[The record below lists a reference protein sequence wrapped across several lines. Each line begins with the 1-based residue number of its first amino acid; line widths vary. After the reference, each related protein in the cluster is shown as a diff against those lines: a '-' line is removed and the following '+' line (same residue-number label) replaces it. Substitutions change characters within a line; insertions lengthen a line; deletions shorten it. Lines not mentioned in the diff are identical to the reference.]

1 MLIKG
6 LSCLWADEST
16 LKPVHPLPSDACAN
30 LVPRI
35 TPRVRVLA
43 RQHASGRFGLD
54 ARGWEGGGGG
64 RRGGAP
70 VSNKLGTRHFPKC
83 FPLNG
88 MGSTYGKTFLPKS
101 SKLYGNFLPKTSK
114 LLKKTDLKLLEFELI
129 ATPALIAAAL
139 AHVMAKSRLPWRHGV
154 MTAAMMACVGAAMR
168 RCAGTS
174 TYCKLAGNE
183 EQTQFGIVAAVV
195 LVTFTAVAL
204 RMNAAYGDAE
214 LLSLLKVSGVG
225 LHTVLYR
232 RFFTSWESANTP
244 LLGCVPTKHFASRTA
259 AVHGFS
265 FLAPHVPLLL
275 QCKRQTP
282 TRKAPL
288 PPLTRACA
296 CGHTRTTGRSR
307 QTAPAGGAT
316 RYSSK
321 SKKTKSRF
329 TRFFYAK
336 MWRRR
341 HTLWP

>member
-1 MLIKG
+1 MLSI
-6 LSCLWADEST
+6 
-16 LKPVHPLPSDACAN
+16 
-30 LVPRI
+30 
-35 TPRVRVLA
+35 
-43 RQHASGRFGLD
+43 
-54 ARGWEGGGGG
+54 
-64 RRGGAP
+64 
-70 VSNKLGTRHFPKC
+70 
-83 FPLNG
+83 
-88 MGSTYGKTFLPKS
+88 GSTYGKTFLPKS

-129 ATPALIAAAL
+129 ESCSNPRFDRRRL
-139 AHVMAKSRLPWRHGV
+139 AHVMAKSRLPWRHGI
-154 MTAAMMACVGAAMR
+154 MTAAVVACVGAAMR

-225 LHTVLYR
+225 LHTVLYQ

-265 FLAPHVPLLL
+265 FLELHVPLLL

-307 QTAPAGGAT
+307 QTSPAGGAT

-321 SKKTKSRF
+321 SKKTQSRF
-329 TRFFYAK
+329 PRFFYAK